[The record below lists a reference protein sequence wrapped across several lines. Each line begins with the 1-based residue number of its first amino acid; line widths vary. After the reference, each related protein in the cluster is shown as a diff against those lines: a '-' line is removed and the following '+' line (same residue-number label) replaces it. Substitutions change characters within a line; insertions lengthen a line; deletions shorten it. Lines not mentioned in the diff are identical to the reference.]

1 MTIWKISST
10 PCVKNCLTWLNLK
23 GGDTVRSITIA
34 EYDLSDFI
42 KRLRN
47 SISLNE
53 PISEL
58 SHLNK
63 DEIRTLYYGMLSCA
77 AAKGLGPQD
86 LN

>member
-1 MTIWKISST
+1 MNN
-10 PCVKNCLTWLNLK
+10 V
-23 GGDTVRSITIA
+23 TIA
-34 EYDLSDFI
+34 EYDLADFI

-53 PISEL
+53 PINEL
-58 SHLNK
+58 SHLSK